1 MNNHETVSYT
11 HLIKYWKILQKTKWN
26 YNQKIMP
33 KYSIVEIVLET
44 NIDFE
49 NQESMT
55 HHIID
60 CSVSLA
66 SQIQEYLIQSQDVYK
81 RQVFHLVYDRKS
93 YQDQE

>member
-1 MNNHETVSYT
+1 
-11 HLIKYWKILQKTKWN
+11 
-26 YNQKIMP
+26 MP

-44 NIDFE
+44 NIDLE

-66 SQIQEYLIQSQDVYK
+66 SQIQEYLKQI
-81 RQVFHLVYDRKS
+81 HN
-93 YQDQE
+93 E

>member
-1 MNNHETVSYT
+1 MKNFNFE
-11 HLIKYWKILQKTKWN
+11 LWLMGQNADIQIKYWKILQKTKWN

-66 SQIQEYLIQSQDVYK
+66 SQIQEYLIQS
-81 RQVFHLVYDRKS
+81 HN
-93 YQDQE
+93 E

>member
-1 MNNHETVSYT
+1 MKNFNFE
-11 HLIKYWKILQKTKWN
+11 LWLMGQNADIQIKYWKILQKTKWN

-60 CSVSLA
+60 CLVSLA
-66 SQIQEYLIQSQDVYK
+66 SQIQEYLIQS
-81 RQVFHLVYDRKS
+81 HN
-93 YQDQE
+93 E